1 MGGGRWAVGGWWWVV
16 GGRWRAVGGGWRP
29 DLLVAEHHEVHV
41 GAVLHGSERAL
52 DHRVRPVRRKRVRL
66 QKWRARRAGSD
77 TEMGNR
83 AGLRARDWG
92 AGLRAERPPTGCQF
106 QCPAS
111 KPLGFDA
118 NWTSSFSAPCL
129 ILARFS
135 SAREAGSPFSHPP
148 FSYVACAAP
157 PSTLVIA
164 RGQPLTPARSL
175 ENRVFGRA
183 CLGGH
188 APDTLRATVYCEGRT
203 RL

>member
-1 MGGGRWAVGGWWWVV
+1 MGGGR
-16 GGRWRAVGGGWRP
+16 RS
-29 DLLVAEHHEVHV
+29 DLLVAEDHEVHV

-77 TEMGNR
+77 TEMGSR

-148 FSYVACAAP
+148 FSYVACAPP

-164 RGQPLTPARSL
+164 RGQPLHTRATTRKSK
-175 ENRVFGRA
+175 VWA
-183 CLGGH
+183 CLSGGGH
-188 APDTLRATVYCEGRT
+188 APDNADAKNIAGTDGDCSHWT
-203 RL
+203 RGA